1 MLLDR
6 DCHPHAPACADAPG
20 PRPGLPFEEQARR
33 LPLVRR
39 LVKPRECLVHAGQ
52 PSRSIYFVHAGCFK
66 VSITSADGRE
76 KVTGFR
82 MRGELIGLD
91 AIGSSAH
98 GSDVVAL
105 ETGEAWE
112 IPLSLCGG
120 TQAGAEWLRDHLTL
134 AMAGEIRRD
143 WQWML
148 SLSTLSADQ
157 RVVTFLLDLA
167 ERQRA
172 LGYSLHQLTLRMTR
186 ADLGNFLALQL
197 ETVTRSLSRLAAA
210 GLIEVRRRDIR
221 IVSPECLRLRA
232 QDAPCR
238 PPQAMAA

>member
-6 DCHPHAPACADAPG
+6 DCQTNFPECRAADTA
-20 PRPGLPFEEQARR
+20 RSDFPFENRARR

-39 LVKPRECLVHAGQ
+39 VVQPRQCLLHAGQ
-52 PSRSIYFVHAGCFK
+52 PSRAIYFVHSGCFK

-82 MRGELIGLD
+82 MRGEMIGLD
-91 AIGSSAH
+91 AIGTQSH

-105 ETGEAWE
+105 EKGEVWE
-112 IPLSLCGG
+112 LPLSLYS
-120 TQAGAEWLRDHLTL
+120 GAHAETEWLRQHLTS
-134 AMAGEIRRD
+134 AMAEEIRRD

-148 SLSTLSADQ
+148 SLGTLNAEQ

-167 ERQRA
+167 ERQNS
-172 LGYSLHQLTLRMTR
+172 LGFGISQLTLRMTR

-197 ETVTRSLSRLAAA
+197 ETVTRALSRLASEH
-210 GLIEVRRRDIR
+210 LIEVRRRDIR
-221 IVSPECLRLRA
+221 IIAPARLLQRL
-232 QDAPCR
+232 QDAAGDASR
-238 PPQAMAA
+238 HVAA